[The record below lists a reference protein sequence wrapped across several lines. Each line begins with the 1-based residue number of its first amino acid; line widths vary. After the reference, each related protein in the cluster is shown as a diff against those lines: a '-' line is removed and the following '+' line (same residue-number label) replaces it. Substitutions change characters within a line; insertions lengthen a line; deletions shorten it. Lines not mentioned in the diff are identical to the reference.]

1 MMILSSDKA
10 TDFRKAPLEG
20 TIVSELGGAPSAA
33 PVVGGADRTGLAD
46 AARREQHSG
55 PSAAL
60 IGSRIKAERGGA
72 GARAGGGGSVLFCG
86 RAHRIKGEPTPARVS
101 TTDHLSVCE
110 HSTWESDIYLTH

>member
-72 GARAGGGGSVLFCG
+72 GARAGGGGGGGFRFVLWT
-86 RAHRIKGEPTPARVS
+86 RS
-101 TTDHLSVCE
+101 
-110 HSTWESDIYLTH
+110 SD

>member
-1 MMILSSDKA
+1 MILSSDKA

-72 GARAGGGGSVLFCG
+72 GARAGGARPPPPPAPGPAFRFVLWT
-86 RAHRIKGEPTPARVS
+86 RS
-101 TTDHLSVCE
+101 
-110 HSTWESDIYLTH
+110 SD

>member
-60 IGSRIKAERGGA
+60 IGSRIMAERGGA
-72 GARAGGGGSVLFCG
+72 APFCFVDALIG
-86 RAHRIKGEPTPARVS
+86 LRVS
-101 TTDHLSVCE
+101 PPRHGSPPQTTSASVN
-110 HSTWESDIYLTH
+110 TAPGRVTFI

>member
-33 PVVGGADRTGLAD
+33 PVGGGADRTGLAD

-60 IGSRIKAERGGA
+60 IGSRIKAERGGR
-72 GARAGGGGSVLFCG
+72 ARGGGGGVRFFGEC
-86 RAHRIKGEPTPARVS
+86 AHRIKGEPTPARVS
-101 TTDHLSVCE
+101 TADHLSVCE
-110 HSTWESDIYLTH
+110 HNTWESAILFN